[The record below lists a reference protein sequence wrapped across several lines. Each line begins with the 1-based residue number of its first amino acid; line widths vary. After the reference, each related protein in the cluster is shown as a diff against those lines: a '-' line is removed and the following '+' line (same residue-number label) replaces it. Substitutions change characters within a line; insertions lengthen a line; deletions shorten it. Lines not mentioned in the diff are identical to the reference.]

1 MEFLFEKSLMG
12 FCTHS
17 IKIVKTIGLILS
29 FLATFLLADLVAENT
44 HDPEEIKAKV
54 AYVKIPQL
62 EDLEN
67 NPVYIGQI
75 IGVTYELLLFDAEFL
90 EAKIKD
96 ELDKTQIELL
106 SKMPKWKKVEKELFR
121 ATYYYKIKGVKA
133 SIPPLEVSAFSN
145 KDKYIDYSIAPKVTL
160 QVTDLSKNS
169 RYANVMAK
177 DLQVLQY
184 KTKDYDDKNNILV
197 VELAFKEANWE
208 DFHIKEAIKQG
219 FDNASLNQIKAKEGS
234 VFYYCV
240 LPKTIQNLSFDYF
253 SLSNRQFKTLS
264 FSTIPTQDTTGIQSD
279 LIPKN
284 NFLVF
289 SNVALLAL
297 CVFFLV
303 LFFLVLFFIFGRK
316 LIFLGLGI
324 LCLGFVLYHLLFTQ
338 KSALLLAHKKIR
350 ILPTQNSTI
359 LGLSKNE
366 MPIKIVGS
374 HGDYYKILTPHEQI
388 GWVKKDEVK

>member
-1 MEFLFEKSLMG
+1 MGFLFEKSLMG
-12 FCTHS
+12 FFAHS
-17 IKIVKTIGLILS
+17 IKILKIISLILS
-29 FLATFLLADLVAENT
+29 LLVSFWTSFLVAENT
-44 HDPEEIKAKV
+44 HEPEEIKAKV
-54 AYVKIPQL
+54 VYVKIPQL

-75 IGVTYELLLFDAEFL
+75 IGVTYDLLLFDAEFL

-96 ELDKTQIELL
+96 GWDKTQIELL

-145 KDKYIDYSIAPKVTL
+145 KDKYIDHSIAPKVAL
-160 QVTDLSKNS
+160 QVTDLSKNP

-177 DLQVLQY
+177 DLQVVQY

-197 VELAFKEANWE
+197 MEIAFKEATWE

-240 LPKTIQNLSFDYF
+240 LPKTLQNLSFDYF

-264 FSTIPTQDTTGIQSD
+264 FSAIPTQDTTGIQSD

-297 CVFFLV
+297 CV
-303 LFFLVLFFIFGRK
+303 FFLVLFFIFGRK

-359 LGLSKNE
+359 LGLSKDE
-366 MPIKIVGS
+366 MPIKILGS
-374 HGDYYKILTPHEQI
+374 HDDYYKILTPHEQI

>member
-1 MEFLFEKSLMG
+1 MGFLFEKSLMS
-12 FCTHS
+12 FCAHS
-17 IKIVKTIGLILS
+17 IKIIKVIGLILS
-29 FLATFLLADLVAENT
+29 FWVGFLVAENA
-44 HDPEEIKAKV
+44 HEPEEIKAKV

-75 IGVTYELLLFDAEFL
+75 IGVTYDLLLFDAEFL

-96 ELDKTQIELL
+96 GLDKTQIELL
-106 SKMPKWKKVEKELFR
+106 NKMPKWKKVEKELFR

-133 SIPPLEVSAFSN
+133 IIPSLEVSAFSN
-145 KDKYIDYSIAPKVTL
+145 KDKYIDHSIAPKVAL
-160 QVTDLSKNS
+160 QVTDLSKNP
-169 RYANVMAK
+169 RYAKIMAK
-177 DLQVLQY
+177 DLQVVQY

-197 VELAFKEANWE
+197 MELAFKEANWE
-208 DFHIKEAIKQG
+208 DFHIKEALKQG
-219 FDNASLNQIKAKEGS
+219 FDNASLSQIKAKEGS

-240 LPKTIQNLSFDYF
+240 LPKTLQSLSFDYF

-264 FSTIPTQDTTGIQSD
+264 FSAIPTQDTTGIQSD

-297 CVFFLV
+297 CV
-303 LFFLVLFFIFGRK
+303 FFLVLFFIFGRK

-366 MPIKIVGS
+366 MPIKILGS
-374 HGDYYKILTPHEQI
+374 HDDYYKILTPHEQI

>member
-1 MEFLFEKSLMG
+1 MGFLFEKSLMG
-12 FCTHS
+12 FCIYS
-17 IKIVKTIGLILS
+17 IKTLKIIGLILS
-29 FLATFLLADLVAENT
+29 FLATFLVADDANQNPNK
-44 HDPEEIKAKV
+44 PEEIKAKV
-54 AYVKIPQL
+54 AYVKIPRL

-67 NPVYIGQI
+67 NPVYIGQT
-75 IGVTYELLLFDAEFL
+75 IGVTYDLLLFDAEFL

-106 SKMPKWKKVEKELFR
+106 NRMPKWKKVEQELFR

-145 KDKYIDYSIAPKVTL
+145 KDKYIDHSIAPKVTL
-160 QVTDLSKNS
+160 QVTDLSQNP
-169 RYANVMAK
+169 RYAKIMAK

-197 VELAFKEANWE
+197 MELAFKEATWE

-240 LPKTIQNLSFDYF
+240 LPKTLQSLSFDYF

-264 FSTIPTQDTTGIQSD
+264 FSVIPTQDTTGIQSD
-279 LIPKN
+279 LVPKN

-303 LFFLVLFFIFGRK
+303 LFFIFGHK
-316 LIFLGLGI
+316 LIFLGLGV
-324 LCLGFVLYHLLFTQ
+324 LCLGFVLYHLLFAQ
-338 KSALLLAHKKIR
+338 KSAILLAHKKIR

-366 MPIKIVGS
+366 MPIKILGS
-374 HGDYYKILTPHEQI
+374 HDDYYKILTPHEQI
-388 GWVKKDEVK
+388 GWVKKDEIK

>member
-1 MEFLFEKSLMG
+1 MGFLFEKSLMG

-29 FLATFLLADLVAENT
+29 LLATFLVADLVAENT

-54 AYVKIPQL
+54 VYVKIPRL

-75 IGVTYELLLFDAEFL
+75 IGVTYDLLLFDAEFL

-133 SIPPLEVSAFSN
+133 SIPSLEVSAFSN

-160 QVTDLSKNS
+160 QVTDLSKNP

-197 VELAFKEANWE
+197 VELAFKEATWE
-208 DFHIKEAIKQG
+208 DFHIKEALKQG

-303 LFFLVLFFIFGRK
+303 LFFIFGRK
-316 LIFLGLGI
+316 LILLGLGI
-324 LCLGFVLYHLLFTQ
+324 LCLGFVLYNLLFTQ
-338 KSALLLAHKKIR
+338 KSALLLAHQKIR

-359 LGLSKNE
+359 LGISKNE
-366 MPIKIVGS
+366 MPIKILGS
-374 HGDYYKILTPHEQI
+374 HDDYYKILTPHEQI

>member
-1 MEFLFEKSLMG
+1 MGFLFEKSLMT
-12 FCTHS
+12 FCAHS

-29 FLATFLLADLVAENT
+29 FLTTFLVADLVAENT

-54 AYVKIPQL
+54 VYVKIPRL

-67 NPVYIGQI
+67 NPVYIGQT
-75 IGVTYELLLFDAEFL
+75 IGVTYDLLLFDAEFL

-96 ELDKTQIELL
+96 GLDKTQIELL

-121 ATYYYKIKGVKA
+121 ATYYYKIKGIKA

-160 QVTDLSKNS
+160 QVTDLSKNP

-197 VELAFKEANWE
+197 VELAFKEATWE
-208 DFHIKEAIKQG
+208 DFHIKEALKQG

-303 LFFLVLFFIFGRK
+303 LFFIFGRK

-324 LCLGFVLYHLLFTQ
+324 LCLGFVLYNLLFTQ

-366 MPIKIVGS
+366 MPIKILGS
-374 HGDYYKILTPHEQI
+374 HDDYYKILTPHEQI

>member
-1 MEFLFEKSLMG
+1 MGFLFEKSLMS
-12 FCTHS
+12 FCAHS
-17 IKIVKTIGLILS
+17 IKIIKVIGLILS
-29 FLATFLLADLVAENT
+29 FLAAFLVAEDA
-44 HDPEEIKAKV
+44 HEPEEIKAKV

-67 NPVYIGQI
+67 TPVYIGQT
-75 IGVTYELLLFDAEFL
+75 IGVTYDLLLFDAEFL

-96 ELDKTQIELL
+96 GLDKTQIELL

-121 ATYYYKIKGVKA
+121 ATYYYKIKGIKA
-133 SIPPLEVSAFSN
+133 IIPSLEVSAFSN
-145 KDKYIDYSIAPKVTL
+145 KDKYIDYSIAPKVAL
-160 QVTDLSKNS
+160 QVTDLSKNP

-177 DLQVLQY
+177 DLQVVQY

-197 VELAFKEANWE
+197 MELAFKEANWE
-208 DFHIKEAIKQG
+208 DFHIKEALKQG

-240 LPKTIQNLSFDYF
+240 LPKTVQSLSFDYF

-264 FSTIPTQDTTGIQSD
+264 FSAIPTQDTTGIQSD

-289 SNVALLAL
+289 SNVVLLAL
-297 CVFFLV
+297 CV
-303 LFFLVLFFIFGRK
+303 FFLVLFFIFGRK

-359 LGLSKNE
+359 LGLSKDE
-366 MPIKIVGS
+366 MPIKILGS
-374 HGDYYKILTPHEQI
+374 HDDYYKILTPHEQI

>member
-1 MEFLFEKSLMG
+1 MGFLFEKSLMS

-17 IKIVKTIGLILS
+17 IKILKVIGLILS
-29 FLATFLLADLVAENT
+29 FLAAFLVAEDA
-44 HDPEEIKAKV
+44 HEPEEIKAKV

-67 NPVYIGQI
+67 TPVYIGQT
-75 IGVTYELLLFDAEFL
+75 IGVTYDLLLFDAEFL

-96 ELDKTQIELL
+96 GLDKTQIELL
-106 SKMPKWKKVEKELFR
+106 NKMPKWKKVEQELFR
-121 ATYYYKIKGVKA
+121 ATYYYKIKGIRA
-133 SIPPLEVSAFSN
+133 SIPSLEVSAFSN
-145 KDKYIDYSIAPKVTL
+145 KDKYIDYSIAPKVAL
-160 QVTDLSKNS
+160 QVTDLSKNP

-177 DLQVLQY
+177 DLQVVQY

-197 VELAFKEANWE
+197 MELAFKEANWE
-208 DFHIKEAIKQG
+208 DFHVKEAIKQG

-240 LPKTIQNLSFDYF
+240 LPKTLQNLSFDYF

-264 FSTIPTQDTTGIQSD
+264 FSAIPTQDTTGIQSD

-303 LFFLVLFFIFGRK
+303 LFFIFGRK
-316 LIFLGLGI
+316 LIFLGLGV
-324 LCLGFVLYHLLFTQ
+324 LCLGFVLYNLLFTQ

-359 LGLSKNE
+359 LGLSRDE
-366 MPIKIVGS
+366 MPIKILGS
-374 HGDYYKILTPHEQI
+374 HDDYYKILTPHEQI

>member
-1 MEFLFEKSLMG
+1 MGLLFEKSLMS
-12 FCTHS
+12 FCAHS
-17 IKIVKTIGLILS
+17 IKIIKVIGLILS
-29 FLATFLLADLVAENT
+29 FLAAFLVAEDA
-44 HDPEEIKAKV
+44 HEPEEIKAKV

-67 NPVYIGQI
+67 TPVYIGQT
-75 IGVTYELLLFDAEFL
+75 IGVTYDLLLFDAEFL

-96 ELDKTQIELL
+96 GLDKTQIELL
-106 SKMPKWKKVEKELFR
+106 NKMPKWKKVEKELFR
-121 ATYYYKIKGVKA
+121 ATYYYKIKGIRA
-133 SIPPLEVSAFSN
+133 SIPSLEVSAFSN
-145 KDKYIDYSIAPKVTL
+145 KDKYIDHSIAPKVAL
-160 QVTDLSKNS
+160 QVTDLSKNP

-177 DLQVLQY
+177 DLQVVQY

-197 VELAFKEANWE
+197 MELAFKEANWE
-208 DFHIKEAIKQG
+208 DFHVKEALKQG

-240 LPKTIQNLSFDYF
+240 LPKTLQSLSFDYF

-264 FSTIPTQDTTGIQSD
+264 FSAIPTQDTTGIQSD

-303 LFFLVLFFIFGRK
+303 LFFIFGHK

-324 LCLGFVLYHLLFTQ
+324 LCLGFVLYNLLFTQ

-359 LGLSKNE
+359 LGLSKDE
-366 MPIKIVGS
+366 MPIKILGS
-374 HGDYYKILTPHEQI
+374 HDDYYKILTPHEQI

>member
-1 MEFLFEKSLMG
+1 MGFLFEKSLMT
-12 FCTHS
+12 FCAHS

-29 FLATFLLADLVAENT
+29 LLATFLVVDLVAENT

-54 AYVKIPQL
+54 VYVKIPRL

-67 NPVYIGQI
+67 NPVYIGQT
-75 IGVTYELLLFDAEFL
+75 IGVTYDLLLFDAEFL

-121 ATYYYKIKGVKA
+121 ATYYYKIKGIKA

-160 QVTDLSKNS
+160 QVTDLSKNP

-197 VELAFKEANWE
+197 VELAFKEATWE
-208 DFHIKEAIKQG
+208 DFHIKEALKQG

-303 LFFLVLFFIFGRK
+303 LFFIFGRK

-324 LCLGFVLYHLLFTQ
+324 LCLGFVLYNLLFTQ

-366 MPIKIVGS
+366 MPIKILGS
-374 HGDYYKILTPHEQI
+374 HDDYYKILTPHEQI

>member
-1 MEFLFEKSLMG
+1 MGFLFEKSLMT
-12 FCTHS
+12 FCAHS

-29 FLATFLLADLVAENT
+29 FLATFLVADLVAENANES
-44 HDPEEIKAKV
+44 EEIKAKV
-54 AYVKIPQL
+54 VYVKIPRL

-67 NPVYIGQI
+67 NPVYIGQT
-75 IGVTYELLLFDAEFL
+75 IGVTYDLLLFDAEFL

-121 ATYYYKIKGVKA
+121 ATYYYKIKGIKA

-160 QVTDLSKNS
+160 QVTDLSKNP

-208 DFHIKEAIKQG
+208 DFHIKEVLKQG

-264 FSTIPTQDTTGIQSD
+264 FSTIPTQDNTGIQSD

-303 LFFLVLFFIFGRK
+303 LFFIFGHK

-324 LCLGFVLYHLLFTQ
+324 LCLGFVLYNLLFTQ
-338 KSALLLAHKKIR
+338 KSALLLAHQKIR

-366 MPIKIVGS
+366 MPIKILGS
-374 HGDYYKILTPHEQI
+374 HDDYYKILTPHEQI

>member
-1 MEFLFEKSLMG
+1 MGFLFEKSLMG
-12 FCTHS
+12 FCAHS

-29 FLATFLLADLVAENT
+29 FLVTFLVAENT
-44 HDPEEIKAKV
+44 HDSEEIKAKV
-54 AYVKIPQL
+54 VYVKIPQL

-67 NPVYIGQI
+67 NPVYIGQT
-75 IGVTYELLLFDAEFL
+75 IGVTYDLLLFDAEFL

-96 ELDKTQIELL
+96 GLDKTQIELL

-133 SIPPLEVSAFSN
+133 SIPSLEVSAFSN
-145 KDKYIDYSIAPKVTL
+145 KDKYIDHSIAPKVTL
-160 QVTDLSKNS
+160 QVTDLSKNP

-197 VELAFKEANWE
+197 VELAFKEATWE
-208 DFHIKEAIKQG
+208 DFHIKEALKQG

-303 LFFLVLFFIFGRK
+303 LFFIFGRK

-366 MPIKIVGS
+366 MPIKILGS
-374 HGDYYKILTPHEQI
+374 HDDYYKILTPHEQI

>member
-1 MEFLFEKSLMG
+1 MGFLFEKSLMG

-29 FLATFLLADLVAENT
+29 LLATFLVADLVAENANES
-44 HDPEEIKAKV
+44 EEIKAKV
-54 AYVKIPQL
+54 VYVKIPRL

-67 NPVYIGQI
+67 NPVYIGQT
-75 IGVTYELLLFDAEFL
+75 IGVTYDLLLFDAEFL

-160 QVTDLSKNS
+160 QVTDLSKNP

-208 DFHIKEAIKQG
+208 DFHIKEALKQG
-219 FDNASLNQIKAKEGS
+219 FDNASLSQIKAKEGS

-303 LFFLVLFFIFGRK
+303 LFFIFGRK

-324 LCLGFVLYHLLFTQ
+324 LCLGFVLYNLLFTQ
-338 KSALLLAHKKIR
+338 KSALLLAHQKIR

-366 MPIKIVGS
+366 MPIKILGS
-374 HGDYYKILTPHEQI
+374 HDDYYKILTPHEQI

>member
-1 MEFLFEKSLMG
+1 MGFLFEKSLMS
-12 FCTHS
+12 FCAHS
-17 IKIVKTIGLILS
+17 IKILKIISLILS
-29 FLATFLLADLVAENT
+29 LLVAFLVAEDA
-44 HDPEEIKAKV
+44 HELEEIKAKV

-67 NPVYIGQI
+67 TPVYIGQT
-75 IGVTYELLLFDAEFL
+75 IGVTYDLLLFDAEFL

-96 ELDKTQIELL
+96 GLDKTQIELL
-106 SKMPKWKKVEKELFR
+106 NKMPKWKKVEKELFR
-121 ATYYYKIKGVKA
+121 ATYYYKIKGIRA
-133 SIPPLEVSAFSN
+133 SIPSLEVSAFSN
-145 KDKYIDYSIAPKVTL
+145 KDKYIDYSIAPKVAL
-160 QVTDLSKNS
+160 QVTDLSKNP

-177 DLQVLQY
+177 DLQVVQY

-197 VELAFKEANWE
+197 MELAFKEATWE

-240 LPKTIQNLSFDYF
+240 LPKTLQNLSFDYF

-264 FSTIPTQDTTGIQSD
+264 FSAIPTQDTTGIQSD

-289 SNVALLAL
+289 SNMALLAL
-297 CVFFLV
+297 CV
-303 LFFLVLFFIFGRK
+303 FFLVLFFIFGRK
-316 LIFLGLGI
+316 LIFLGLGV
-324 LCLGFVLYHLLFTQ
+324 LCLGFVLYNLLFTQ

-359 LGLSKNE
+359 LGLSRDE
-366 MPIKIVGS
+366 MPIKILGS
-374 HGDYYKILTPHEQI
+374 HDDYYKILTPHEQI

>member
-1 MEFLFEKSLMG
+1 MGFLFEKSLMS
-12 FCTHS
+12 FCAHS
-17 IKIVKTIGLILS
+17 IKIIKVIGLILS
-29 FLATFLLADLVAENT
+29 FLAAFLVAEDA
-44 HDPEEIKAKV
+44 HEPEEIKAKV

-67 NPVYIGQI
+67 TPVYIGQI
-75 IGVTYELLLFDAEFL
+75 IGVTYDLLLFDAEFL

-96 ELDKTQIELL
+96 GLDKTQIELL
-106 SKMPKWKKVEKELFR
+106 NKMPKWKKVEQELFR
-121 ATYYYKIKGVKA
+121 ATYYYKIKGIKA
-133 SIPPLEVSAFSN
+133 TIPSLEVSAFSN

-160 QVTDLSKNS
+160 QVTDLSKNP

-208 DFHIKEAIKQG
+208 DFHIKEALKQG

-303 LFFLVLFFIFGRK
+303 LFFIFGRK

-324 LCLGFVLYHLLFTQ
+324 LCLGFVLYNLLFTQ

-366 MPIKIVGS
+366 MPIKILGS
-374 HGDYYKILTPHEQI
+374 HDDYYKILTPHEQI

>member
-1 MEFLFEKSLMG
+1 MGFLFEKSLMT
-12 FCTHS
+12 FCTHP
-17 IKIVKTIGLILS
+17 IKIIKTISLVLS
-29 FLATFLLADLVAENT
+29 LLATFLVADLVAENT

-54 AYVKIPQL
+54 VYVKIPRL

-67 NPVYIGQI
+67 NPVYIGQT
-75 IGVTYELLLFDAEFL
+75 IGVTYDLLLFDAEFL

-121 ATYYYKIKGVKA
+121 ATYYYKIKGIKA

-145 KDKYIDYSIAPKVTL
+145 KDKYIDHSIAPKVTL
-160 QVTDLSKNS
+160 QVTDLSKNP

-197 VELAFKEANWE
+197 VELAFKEATWE
-208 DFHIKEAIKQG
+208 DFHIKEALKQG

-253 SLSNRQFKTLS
+253 SLSDRQFKALS

-289 SNVALLAL
+289 SNVALIAL
-297 CVFFLV
+297 CV
-303 LFFLVLFFIFGRK
+303 FFLVLFFIFGRK

-324 LCLGFVLYHLLFTQ
+324 LCLGFVLYNLLFTQ
-338 KSALLLAHKKIR
+338 KSALLLAHQKIR

-366 MPIKIVGS
+366 MPIKILGS
-374 HGDYYKILTPHEQI
+374 HDDYYKILTPHEQI

>member
-1 MEFLFEKSLMG
+1 MT
-12 FCTHS
+12 FCARS

-29 FLATFLLADLVAENT
+29 LLATFLVAENT

-54 AYVKIPQL
+54 VYVKIPRL

-67 NPVYIGQI
+67 NPVYIGQT
-75 IGVTYELLLFDAEFL
+75 IGVTYDLLLFDAEFL

-121 ATYYYKIKGVKA
+121 ATYYYKIKGIKA

-145 KDKYIDYSIAPKVTL
+145 KDKYIDHSIAPKVTL
-160 QVTDLSKNS
+160 QVTDLSKNP

-208 DFHIKEAIKQG
+208 DFHIKEALKQG

-303 LFFLVLFFIFGRK
+303 LFFIFGRK

-324 LCLGFVLYHLLFTQ
+324 LYLGFVLYNLLFTQ

-366 MPIKIVGS
+366 MPIKILGS
-374 HGDYYKILTPHEQI
+374 HDDYYKILTPHEQI

>member
-1 MEFLFEKSLMG
+1 MGFLFEKSLMT
-12 FCTHS
+12 FCARS

-29 FLATFLLADLVAENT
+29 LLATFLVADLVAENT

-54 AYVKIPQL
+54 VYVKIPRL

-75 IGVTYELLLFDAEFL
+75 IGVTYDLLLFDAEFL

-121 ATYYYKIKGVKA
+121 ATYYYKIKGIKA

-160 QVTDLSKNS
+160 QVTDLSKNP

-197 VELAFKEANWE
+197 VELAFKEATWE
-208 DFHIKEAIKQG
+208 DFHIKEALKQG

-289 SNVALLAL
+289 SNVVLLAL
-297 CVFFLV
+297 CV
-303 LFFLVLFFIFGRK
+303 FFLVLFFIFGRK

-324 LCLGFVLYHLLFTQ
+324 LCLGFVLYNLLFTQ

-359 LGLSKNE
+359 LGISKNE
-366 MPIKIVGS
+366 MPIKILGS
-374 HGDYYKILTPHEQI
+374 HDDYYKILTPHEQI

>member
-1 MEFLFEKSLMG
+1 MGFLFEKSLMT
-12 FCTHS
+12 FCAHS

-29 FLATFLLADLVAENT
+29 LLATFLVADLVAKNT

-54 AYVKIPQL
+54 VYVKIPRL

-67 NPVYIGQI
+67 NPVYIGQT
-75 IGVTYELLLFDAEFL
+75 IGVTYDLLLFDAEFL

-133 SIPPLEVSAFSN
+133 SIPSLEVSAFSN

-160 QVTDLSKNS
+160 QVTDLSKNP

-208 DFHIKEAIKQG
+208 DFHIKEALKQG

-303 LFFLVLFFIFGRK
+303 LFFIFGRK

-324 LCLGFVLYHLLFTQ
+324 LCLGFVLYNLLFTQ

-366 MPIKIVGS
+366 MPIKILGS
-374 HGDYYKILTPHEQI
+374 HDDYYKILTPHEQI

>member
-1 MEFLFEKSLMG
+1 MGFLFEKSLMS
-12 FCTHS
+12 FCAHS
-17 IKIVKTIGLILS
+17 IKILKVIGLILS
-29 FLATFLLADLVAENT
+29 LLVAFLVAEDA
-44 HDPEEIKAKV
+44 HEPEEIKAKV

-67 NPVYIGQI
+67 TPVYIGQT
-75 IGVTYELLLFDAEFL
+75 IGVTYDLLLFDAEFL

-96 ELDKTQIELL
+96 GLDKTQIELL

-121 ATYYYKIKGVKA
+121 ATYYYKIKGIKA
-133 SIPPLEVSAFSN
+133 IIPSLEVSAFSN
-145 KDKYIDYSIAPKVTL
+145 KDKYIDYSIAPKVAL
-160 QVTDLSKNS
+160 QVTDLSKNP

-177 DLQVLQY
+177 DLQVVQY

-197 VELAFKEANWE
+197 MELAFKEATWE

-240 LPKTIQNLSFDYF
+240 LPKTLQNLSFDYF

-264 FSTIPTQDTTGIQSD
+264 FSAIPTQDTTGIQSD

-303 LFFLVLFFIFGRK
+303 LFFIFGRK
-316 LIFLGLGI
+316 LIFLGLGV
-324 LCLGFVLYHLLFTQ
+324 LCLGFVLYNLLFTQ

-359 LGLSKNE
+359 LGLSRDE
-366 MPIKIVGS
+366 MPIKILGS
-374 HGDYYKILTPHEQI
+374 HDDYYKILTPHEQI

>member
-1 MEFLFEKSLMG
+1 MT
-12 FCTHS
+12 FCARS

-29 FLATFLLADLVAENT
+29 FLATFLVADLVAENT

-54 AYVKIPQL
+54 VYVKIPRL

-67 NPVYIGQI
+67 NPVYIGQT

-121 ATYYYKIKGVKA
+121 ATYYYKIKGIKA

-160 QVTDLSKNS
+160 QVTDLSKNP

-197 VELAFKEANWE
+197 VELAFKEATWE
-208 DFHIKEAIKQG
+208 DFHIKEALKQG

-303 LFFLVLFFIFGRK
+303 LFFIFGRK
-316 LIFLGLGI
+316 LILLGLGI
-324 LCLGFVLYHLLFTQ
+324 LCLGFVLYNLLFTQ

-366 MPIKIVGS
+366 MPIKILGS
-374 HGDYYKILTPHEQI
+374 HDDYYKILTPHEQI

>member
-1 MEFLFEKSLMG
+1 M
-12 FCTHS
+12 
-17 IKIVKTIGLILS
+17 KTITIVSLILS
-29 FLATFLLADLVAENT
+29 FLVSFLVAENA
-44 HDPEEIKAKV
+44 HEPEEIKAKV

-75 IGVTYELLLFDAEFL
+75 IGVTYDLLLFDAEFL

-96 ELDKTQIELL
+96 GWDKTQIELL

-133 SIPPLEVSAFSN
+133 IIPPLEVSAFSN
-145 KDKYIDYSIAPKVTL
+145 KDKYVDHSIAPKVAL
-160 QVTDLSKNS
+160 QVTDLSKNP

-197 VELAFKEANWE
+197 VELAFKEATWE

-303 LFFLVLFFIFGRK
+303 LFFIFGCK
-316 LIFLGLGI
+316 LIFLGLGV

-366 MPIKIVGS
+366 MPIKILGS
-374 HGDYYKILTPHEQI
+374 HDDYYKILTPHEQI

>member
-1 MEFLFEKSLMG
+1 M
-12 FCTHS
+12 
-17 IKIVKTIGLILS
+17 KTITIVSLILS
-29 FLATFLLADLVAENT
+29 FLATFLVADLVAENT

-54 AYVKIPQL
+54 AYVKIPRL

-67 NPVYIGQI
+67 NPVYIGQT
-75 IGVTYELLLFDAEFL
+75 IGVTYDLLLFDAEFL

-121 ATYYYKIKGVKA
+121 ATYYYKIKGIKA
-133 SIPPLEVSAFSN
+133 SIPSLEVSAFSN

-160 QVTDLSKNS
+160 QVTDLSKNP

-208 DFHIKEAIKQG
+208 DFHIKEALKQG

-264 FSTIPTQDTTGIQSD
+264 FSAIPTQDTTGIQSD

-303 LFFLVLFFIFGRK
+303 LFFIFGRK

-324 LCLGFVLYHLLFTQ
+324 LCLGFVLYNLLFTQ

-359 LGLSKNE
+359 LGFSKNE
-366 MPIKIVGS
+366 MPIKILGS
-374 HGDYYKILTPHEQI
+374 HDDYYKILTPHEQI

>member
-1 MEFLFEKSLMG
+1 MGFLFEKSLMT
-12 FCTHS
+12 FCARS

-29 FLATFLLADLVAENT
+29 FLATFLVAENT

-67 NPVYIGQI
+67 NPVYIGQT
-75 IGVTYELLLFDAEFL
+75 IGVTYDLLLFDAEFL

-121 ATYYYKIKGVKA
+121 ATYYYKIKGIKA
-133 SIPPLEVSAFSN
+133 SIPSLEVSAFSN

-160 QVTDLSKNS
+160 QVTDLSKNP

-208 DFHIKEAIKQG
+208 DFHIKEALKQG

-253 SLSNRQFKTLS
+253 SLSDRQFKTLS
-264 FSTIPTQDTTGIQSD
+264 FLTIPTQDTTGIQND

-297 CVFFLV
+297 CV
-303 LFFLVLFFIFGRK
+303 FFLVLFFIFGRK

-366 MPIKIVGS
+366 MPIKILGS
-374 HGDYYKILTPHEQI
+374 HDDYYKILTPHEQI

>member
-1 MEFLFEKSLMG
+1 MGFLFEKSLMG
-12 FCTHS
+12 FCVHS
-17 IKIVKTIGLILS
+17 IKIIKVIGLILS
-29 FLATFLLADLVAENT
+29 FLAAFLVAEGA
-44 HDPEEIKAKV
+44 HELEEIKAKV

-67 NPVYIGQI
+67 TPVYIGQI
-75 IGVTYELLLFDAEFL
+75 IGVTYDLLLFDAEFL

-96 ELDKTQIELL
+96 GLDKTQIELL
-106 SKMPKWKKVEKELFR
+106 NKMPKWKKVEKELFR

-133 SIPPLEVSAFSN
+133 IIPSLEVSAFSN
-145 KDKYIDYSIAPKVTL
+145 KDKYIDHSIAPKVAL
-160 QVTDLSKNS
+160 QVTDLSKNP
-169 RYANVMAK
+169 RYAKIMAK
-177 DLQVLQY
+177 DLQVVQY

-197 VELAFKEANWE
+197 MELAFKEATWE

-240 LPKTIQNLSFDYF
+240 LPKTTQNLSFDYF

-264 FSTIPTQDTTGIQSD
+264 FSAIPTQDTTGIQSD

-297 CVFFLV
+297 CV
-303 LFFLVLFFIFGRK
+303 FFLVLFFIFGRK

-359 LGLSKNE
+359 LGLSKDE
-366 MPIKIVGS
+366 MPIKILGS
-374 HGDYYKILTPHEQI
+374 HDDYYKILTPHEQI

>member
-1 MEFLFEKSLMG
+1 M
-12 FCTHS
+12 
-17 IKIVKTIGLILS
+17 KTITIVSLILS
-29 FLATFLLADLVAENT
+29 FLAAFLVAEDA
-44 HDPEEIKAKV
+44 HESEEIKAKV
-54 AYVKIPQL
+54 AYVKIPRL

-75 IGVTYELLLFDAEFL
+75 IGVTYELLLFDAQFL

-96 ELDKTQIELL
+96 ELDKTQIEPL

-160 QVTDLSKNS
+160 QVTDLSKNP
-169 RYANVMAK
+169 RYANIMAK

-208 DFHIKEAIKQG
+208 DFHIKEALKQG
-219 FDNASLNQIKAKEGS
+219 FDNASLNQIEAKEGS

-264 FSTIPTQDTTGIQSD
+264 FSVIPTQDTTGIQSD

-289 SNVALLAL
+289 SNVALVALLAL
-297 CVFFLV
+297 CV
-303 LFFLVLFFIFGRK
+303 FFLVLFFIFGRK

-324 LCLGFVLYHLLFTQ
+324 LCLGFVLYNLLFTQ

-366 MPIKIVGS
+366 MPIKILGS
-374 HGDYYKILTPHEQI
+374 HDDYYKILTPHEQI

>member
-1 MEFLFEKSLMG
+1 MGFLFEKSLMS

-17 IKIVKTIGLILS
+17 IKILKIISLILS
-29 FLATFLLADLVAENT
+29 FLAAFLVAEDA

-75 IGVTYELLLFDAEFL
+75 IGVTYDLLLFDAEFL

-96 ELDKTQIELL
+96 GLDKTQIELL
-106 SKMPKWKKVEKELFR
+106 NKMPKWKKVEKELFR

-133 SIPPLEVSAFSN
+133 IIPSLEVSAFSN
-145 KDKYIDYSIAPKVTL
+145 KDKYIDHSIAPKVAL
-160 QVTDLSKNS
+160 QVTDLSKNP
-169 RYANVMAK
+169 RYAKIMAK
-177 DLQVLQY
+177 DLQVVQY

-197 VELAFKEANWE
+197 MELAFKEATWE

-240 LPKTIQNLSFDYF
+240 LPKTIQSLSFDYF

-264 FSTIPTQDTTGIQSD
+264 FSAIPTQDTTGIQSD

-303 LFFLVLFFIFGRK
+303 LFFIFGHK

-324 LCLGFVLYHLLFTQ
+324 LCLGFVLYNLLFTQ

-359 LGLSKNE
+359 LGLSKDE
-366 MPIKIVGS
+366 MPIKILGS
-374 HGDYYKILTPHEQI
+374 HDDYYKILTPHEQI

>member
-1 MEFLFEKSLMG
+1 MGFLFEKSLMS
-12 FCTHS
+12 FCAHS
-17 IKIVKTIGLILS
+17 IKILKIISLILS
-29 FLATFLLADLVAENT
+29 LLVAFLVAEDA
-44 HDPEEIKAKV
+44 HEPEEIKAKV

-67 NPVYIGQI
+67 TPVYIGQT
-75 IGVTYELLLFDAEFL
+75 IGVTYDLLLFDAEFL

-96 ELDKTQIELL
+96 GLDKTQIELL

-121 ATYYYKIKGVKA
+121 ATYYYKIKGIKA
-133 SIPPLEVSAFSN
+133 IIPSLEVSAFSN
-145 KDKYIDYSIAPKVTL
+145 KDKYIDYSIAPKVAL
-160 QVTDLSKNS
+160 QVTDLSKNP

-177 DLQVLQY
+177 DLQVVQY

-197 VELAFKEANWE
+197 MELAFKEANWE

-240 LPKTIQNLSFDYF
+240 LPKTLQNLSFDYF

-264 FSTIPTQDTTGIQSD
+264 FSAIPTQDTTGIQSD

-303 LFFLVLFFIFGRK
+303 LFFIFGRK
-316 LIFLGLGI
+316 LIFLGLGV
-324 LCLGFVLYHLLFTQ
+324 LCLGFVLYNLLFTQ

-359 LGLSKNE
+359 LGLSRDE
-366 MPIKIVGS
+366 MPIKILGS
-374 HGDYYKILTPHEQI
+374 HDDYYKILTPHEQI

>member
-1 MEFLFEKSLMG
+1 MGFLFEKSLMG

-29 FLATFLLADLVAENT
+29 FLATFLVADLVAENA
-44 HDPEEIKAKV
+44 HESEEIKAKV

-75 IGVTYELLLFDAEFL
+75 IGVTYDLLLFDAEFL

-106 SKMPKWKKVEKELFR
+106 NKMPKWKKVEKELFR
-121 ATYYYKIKGVKA
+121 ATYYYKIKGIKA
-133 SIPPLEVSAFSN
+133 IIPSLEVSAFSN
-145 KDKYIDYSIAPKVTL
+145 KDKYIDHSIAPKVTL
-160 QVTDLSKNS
+160 QVTDLSKNP

-177 DLQVLQY
+177 DLQVVQY

-197 VELAFKEANWE
+197 MELAFKEATWE

-240 LPKTIQNLSFDYF
+240 LPKTLQNLSFDYF
-253 SLSNRQFKTLS
+253 SLSNKQFKTLS
-264 FSTIPTQDTTGIQSD
+264 FSAIPTQDTTGIQSD

-297 CVFFLV
+297 CV
-303 LFFLVLFFIFGRK
+303 FFLVLFFIFGRK

-366 MPIKIVGS
+366 MPIKILGS
-374 HGDYYKILTPHEQI
+374 HDDYYKILTPYEQI

>member
-1 MEFLFEKSLMG
+1 MGFLFEKSLMS
-12 FCTHS
+12 FFAHP
-17 IKIVKTIGLILS
+17 IKTLKIISLILS
-29 FLATFLLADLVAENT
+29 LLVSFLVAENANE
-44 HDPEEIKAKV
+44 PEEIKAKV
-54 AYVKIPQL
+54 VYVKIPQL

-67 NPVYIGQI
+67 NSVYIGQI
-75 IGVTYELLLFDAEFL
+75 IGVTYDLLLFDAEFL

-96 ELDKTQIELL
+96 GLDKTQIELL
-106 SKMPKWKKVEKELFR
+106 NKMPKWKKVEKELFR
-121 ATYYYKIKGVKA
+121 ATYYYKIKGIKA
-133 SIPPLEVSAFSN
+133 IIPSLEVSAFSN
-145 KDKYIDYSIAPKVTL
+145 KDKYIDHSIAPKVTL
-160 QVTDLSKNS
+160 QVTDLSKNP

-177 DLQVLQY
+177 DLQVVQY

-197 VELAFKEANWE
+197 MELAFKEATWE
-208 DFHIKEAIKQG
+208 DFHIKGAIKQG

-234 VFYYCV
+234 IFYYCV
-240 LPKTIQNLSFDYF
+240 LPKTLQNLSFDYF
-253 SLSNRQFKTLS
+253 SLSNKQFKTLS
-264 FSTIPTQDTTGIQSD
+264 FSAIPTQDTTGIQSD

-303 LFFLVLFFIFGRK
+303 LFFIFGRK
-316 LIFLGLGI
+316 LIFLGLGV

-338 KSALLLAHKKIR
+338 KSAILLTHKKIR

-366 MPIKIVGS
+366 MPIKILGS
-374 HGDYYKILTPHEQI
+374 HDDYYKILTPHEQI

>member
-1 MEFLFEKSLMG
+1 MGFLFEKSLMS
-12 FCTHS
+12 FCAHS
-17 IKIVKTIGLILS
+17 IKIIKVIGLILS
-29 FLATFLLADLVAENT
+29 FLAAFLVAEDA
-44 HDPEEIKAKV
+44 HEPEEIKAKV

-67 NPVYIGQI
+67 TPVYIGQT
-75 IGVTYELLLFDAEFL
+75 IGVTYDLLLFDAEFL

-96 ELDKTQIELL
+96 GLDKTQIELL
-106 SKMPKWKKVEKELFR
+106 NKMPKWKKVEQELFR

-133 SIPPLEVSAFSN
+133 IIPSLEVSAFSN
-145 KDKYIDYSIAPKVTL
+145 KDKYIDYSIAPKVAL
-160 QVTDLSKNS
+160 QVTDLSKNP

-177 DLQVLQY
+177 DLQVVQY

-197 VELAFKEANWE
+197 MELAFKEATWE
-208 DFHIKEAIKQG
+208 DFHVKEAIKQG
-219 FDNASLNQIKAKEGS
+219 FDNASLSQIKAKEGS

-240 LPKTIQNLSFDYF
+240 LPKTLQNLSFDYF

-264 FSTIPTQDTTGIQSD
+264 FSAIPTQDTTGIQSD

-303 LFFLVLFFIFGRK
+303 LFFIFGRK

-324 LCLGFVLYHLLFTQ
+324 LCLGFVLYNLLFTQ

-359 LGLSKNE
+359 LGLSKDE
-366 MPIKIVGS
+366 MPIKILGS
-374 HGDYYKILTPHEQI
+374 HDDYYKILTPHEQI
-388 GWVKKDEVK
+388 GWVKKNEVK

>member
-1 MEFLFEKSLMG
+1 MGFLFEKSLMG
-12 FCTHS
+12 FLAHL
-17 IKIVKTIGLILS
+17 IKILKIISLILS
-29 FLATFLLADLVAENT
+29 LLVGFLVAENANE
-44 HDPEEIKAKV
+44 PEEIKAKV
-54 AYVKIPQL
+54 VYVKIPQL

-75 IGVTYELLLFDAEFL
+75 IGVTYDLLLFDAEFL

-96 ELDKTQIELL
+96 GLDKTQIELL
-106 SKMPKWKKVEKELFR
+106 NKMPKWKKVEKELFR

-133 SIPPLEVSAFSN
+133 IIPSLEVSAFSN
-145 KDKYIDYSIAPKVTL
+145 KDKYIDHSIAPKVAL
-160 QVTDLSKNS
+160 QVTDLSKNP

-177 DLQVLQY
+177 DLQVVQY

-197 VELAFKEANWE
+197 MELAFKEATWE

-240 LPKTIQNLSFDYF
+240 LPKTLQNLSFDYF

-264 FSTIPTQDTTGIQSD
+264 FSAIPTQDTTGIQND

-303 LFFLVLFFIFGRK
+303 LFFIFGRK
-316 LIFLGLGI
+316 LIFLGLGV
-324 LCLGFVLYHLLFTQ
+324 LCLGFVLYNLLFTK

-359 LGLSKNE
+359 LGLSKDE
-366 MPIKIVGS
+366 MPIKILGS
-374 HGDYYKILTPHEQI
+374 HDDYYKILTPYEQI
-388 GWVKKDEVK
+388 GWVKKNEVK

>member
-1 MEFLFEKSLMG
+1 MGFLFEKSLMS

-17 IKIVKTIGLILS
+17 IKILKIISLILS
-29 FLATFLLADLVAENT
+29 FLVGFLVAENA
-44 HDPEEIKAKV
+44 HEPEEIKAKV
-54 AYVKIPQL
+54 VYVKIPQL

-75 IGVTYELLLFDAEFL
+75 IGVTYDLLLFDAEFL

-160 QVTDLSKNS
+160 QVTDLSKNP

-197 VELAFKEANWE
+197 VELAFKEATWE

-253 SLSNRQFKTLS
+253 SLSNKQFKTLS

-297 CVFFLV
+297 CV
-303 LFFLVLFFIFGRK
+303 FFLVLFFIFGRK

-366 MPIKIVGS
+366 MPIKILGS
-374 HGDYYKILTPHEQI
+374 HDDYYKILTPHEQI
-388 GWVKKDEVK
+388 GWVKKDEIK

>member
-1 MEFLFEKSLMG
+1 MGFLFEKSLMS

-17 IKIVKTIGLILS
+17 IKILKIISLILS
-29 FLATFLLADLVAENT
+29 FWVGFLAAENT
-44 HDPEEIKAKV
+44 SEPEEIKAKV

-75 IGVTYELLLFDAEFL
+75 IGVTYDLLLFDAEFL

-96 ELDKTQIELL
+96 GWDKTQIELL

-133 SIPPLEVSAFSN
+133 IIPSLEVSAFSN
-145 KDKYIDYSIAPKVTL
+145 KDKYIDHSIAPKVAL
-160 QVTDLSKNS
+160 QVTDLSKNP

-177 DLQVLQY
+177 DLQVVQY

-197 VELAFKEANWE
+197 MELAFKEATWE

-240 LPKTIQNLSFDYF
+240 LPKTLQNLSFDYF

-264 FSTIPTQDTTGIQSD
+264 FSAIPTQDTTGIQSD

-297 CVFFLV
+297 CV
-303 LFFLVLFFIFGRK
+303 FFLVLFFIFGRK

-366 MPIKIVGS
+366 MPIKILGS
-374 HGDYYKILTPHEQI
+374 HDDYYKILTPHEQI

>member
-1 MEFLFEKSLMG
+1 MGFLFEKSLMG

-29 FLATFLLADLVAENT
+29 LLATFLVADLVAENANES
-44 HDPEEIKAKV
+44 EEIKAKV
-54 AYVKIPQL
+54 AYVKIPRL

-67 NPVYIGQI
+67 NPVYIGQT
-75 IGVTYELLLFDAEFL
+75 IGVTYDLLLFDAEFL

-106 SKMPKWKKVEKELFR
+106 SKVPKWKKVEKELFR
-121 ATYYYKIKGVKA
+121 ATYYYKIKGIKA

-145 KDKYIDYSIAPKVTL
+145 KDKYIDHSIAPKVTL
-160 QVTDLSKNS
+160 QVTDLSKNP

-208 DFHIKEAIKQG
+208 DFHIKEALKQG

-264 FSTIPTQDTTGIQSD
+264 FSTIPTQDTAGIQSD

-303 LFFLVLFFIFGRK
+303 LFFIFGRK

-324 LCLGFVLYHLLFTQ
+324 LCLGFVLYNLLFTQ

-366 MPIKIVGS
+366 MPIKILGS
-374 HGDYYKILTPHEQI
+374 HDDYYKILTPHEQI

>member
-1 MEFLFEKSLMG
+1 MT
-12 FCTHS
+12 FCTRS

-29 FLATFLLADLVAENT
+29 FLATFLVADLVAENT

-54 AYVKIPQL
+54 VYVKIPRL

-75 IGVTYELLLFDAEFL
+75 IGVTYDLLLFDAEFL

-121 ATYYYKIKGVKA
+121 ATYYYKIKGIKA
-133 SIPPLEVSAFSN
+133 SIPSLEVSAFSN

-160 QVTDLSKNS
+160 QVTDLSKNP

-197 VELAFKEANWE
+197 VELAFKEATWE
-208 DFHIKEAIKQG
+208 DFHIKEALKQG

-303 LFFLVLFFIFGRK
+303 LFFIFGRK

-366 MPIKIVGS
+366 MPIKILGS
-374 HGDYYKILTPHEQI
+374 HDDYYKILTPHEQI

>member
-1 MEFLFEKSLMG
+1 MGFLFEKSLMI

-29 FLATFLLADLVAENT
+29 FLATFLVTFLVAENT

-54 AYVKIPQL
+54 AYVKIPRL

-67 NPVYIGQI
+67 SPVYIGQT
-75 IGVTYELLLFDAEFL
+75 IGVTYDLLLFDAEFL

-121 ATYYYKIKGVKA
+121 ATYYYKIKGIKA

-160 QVTDLSKNS
+160 QVTDLSKNP

-197 VELAFKEANWE
+197 VELAFKEATWE
-208 DFHIKEAIKQG
+208 DFHIKEALKQG

-264 FSTIPTQDTTGIQSD
+264 FSTIPTQDTAGIQSD

-303 LFFLVLFFIFGRK
+303 LFFIFGRK

-324 LCLGFVLYHLLFTQ
+324 LCLGFVLYNLLFTQ

-366 MPIKIVGS
+366 MPIKILGS
-374 HGDYYKILTPHEQI
+374 HDDYYKILTPHEQI

>member
-1 MEFLFEKSLMG
+1 MGFLFEKSLMS

-17 IKIVKTIGLILS
+17 IKILKIISLILS
-29 FLATFLLADLVAENT
+29 LLVAFLVAEDA
-44 HDPEEIKAKV
+44 HEPEEIKAKV

-67 NPVYIGQI
+67 TPVYIGQT
-75 IGVTYELLLFDAEFL
+75 IGVTYDLLLFDAEFL

-96 ELDKTQIELL
+96 GLDKTQIELL
-106 SKMPKWKKVEKELFR
+106 NKMPKWKKVEQELFR
-121 ATYYYKIKGVKA
+121 ATYYYKIKGIRA
-133 SIPPLEVSAFSN
+133 SVPSLEVSAFSN
-145 KDKYIDYSIAPKVTL
+145 KDKYIDYSIAPKVAL
-160 QVTDLSKNS
+160 QVTDLSKNP

-177 DLQVLQY
+177 DLQVVQY

-197 VELAFKEANWE
+197 MELAFKEANWE
-208 DFHIKEAIKQG
+208 DFHVKEALKQG

-240 LPKTIQNLSFDYF
+240 LPKTLQSLSFDYF

-264 FSTIPTQDTTGIQSD
+264 FSAIPTQDATGIQSD

-303 LFFLVLFFIFGRK
+303 LFFIFGRK
-316 LIFLGLGI
+316 LIFLGLGV
-324 LCLGFVLYHLLFTQ
+324 LCLGFVLYNLLFTQ
-338 KSALLLAHKKIR
+338 KSAILLAHKKIR

-359 LGLSKNE
+359 LGLSKDE
-366 MPIKIVGS
+366 MPIKILGS
-374 HGDYYKILTPHEQI
+374 HDDYYKILTPHEQI

>member
-1 MEFLFEKSLMG
+1 MGFLFEKSLMS

-17 IKIVKTIGLILS
+17 IKIIKVIGLILS
-29 FLATFLLADLVAENT
+29 FLVAFLVAENA
-44 HDPEEIKAKV
+44 HEPEEIKAKV

-67 NPVYIGQI
+67 TPVYIGQT
-75 IGVTYELLLFDAEFL
+75 IGVTYDLLLFDAEFL

-96 ELDKTQIELL
+96 GLDKTQIELL

-121 ATYYYKIKGVKA
+121 ATYYYKIKGIKA
-133 SIPPLEVSAFSN
+133 IIPSLEVSAFSN
-145 KDKYIDYSIAPKVTL
+145 KDKYIDYSIAPKVAL
-160 QVTDLSKNS
+160 QVTDLSKNP

-177 DLQVLQY
+177 DLQVVQY

-197 VELAFKEANWE
+197 MELAFKEANWE

-240 LPKTIQNLSFDYF
+240 LPKTLQNLSFDYF

-303 LFFLVLFFIFGRK
+303 LFFIFGRK
-316 LIFLGLGI
+316 LIFLGLGV
-324 LCLGFVLYHLLFTQ
+324 LCLGFVLYNLLFTQ

-359 LGLSKNE
+359 LGLSRDE
-366 MPIKIVGS
+366 MPIKILGS
-374 HGDYYKILTPHEQI
+374 HDDYYKILTPHEQI

>member
-1 MEFLFEKSLMG
+1 MGFLFEKSLMT
-12 FCTHS
+12 FCAHS

-29 FLATFLLADLVAENT
+29 LLATFLVADLVAENT

-54 AYVKIPQL
+54 AYVKIPRL

-75 IGVTYELLLFDAEFL
+75 IGVTYDLLLFDAEFL

-106 SKMPKWKKVEKELFR
+106 NKMPKWKKVEKELFR
-121 ATYYYKIKGVKA
+121 AIYYYKIKGIKA

-160 QVTDLSKNS
+160 QVTDLSKNP

-208 DFHIKEAIKQG
+208 DFHIKEALKQG

-253 SLSNRQFKTLS
+253 SLSDRQFKALS

-289 SNVALLAL
+289 SNVALIAL

-303 LFFLVLFFIFGRK
+303 LFFIFGCK

-324 LCLGFVLYHLLFTQ
+324 LCLGFVLYNLLFTQ
-338 KSALLLAHKKIR
+338 KSALLLAHQKIR

-366 MPIKIVGS
+366 MPIKILGS
-374 HGDYYKILTPHEQI
+374 HDDYYKILTPHEQI